1 LQILSSLGLVLLM
14 FQIGLEFE
22 FRHLSERTNRASML
36 AVACAC
42 LLAPFALGLGFGYVA
57 APTLSPS
64 SDRLHSALFI
74 ATAFSI
80 TALPTLGRMMMELQI
95 TRSALA
101 VVAISAAAINDVIG
115 WLLLALM
122 TAITAGDFKGSGYG
136 LRIALV
142 AGYALGCLFVVRPLV
157 KRAVRGSNPG
167 DGNLSGNLIGGLLVL
182 VFLSAIAT
190 YQLGIFAIFGGFLMG
205 VILFDEPELVRAWR
219 ESVGRFVNVF
229 FLPIFFTYTGLRTS
243 IGSLATAQDWGWCAL
258 TVGLATAGKFG
269 GAYLAARLTGR
280 TRPQAASLGYMMNTR
295 GLMELVV
302 LNVGFDLGV
311 ISQRM
316 YTMLVLMAIISTV
329 ITVPG
334 LRRCL
339 PQAGI
344 TPAS

>member
-1 LQILSSLGLVLLM
+1 M
-14 FQIGLEFE
+14 
-22 FRHLSERTNRASML
+22 ML
-36 AVACAC
+36 
-42 LLAPFALGLGFGYVA
+42 
-57 APTLSPS
+57 
-64 SDRLHSALFI
+64 
-74 ATAFSI
+74 
-80 TALPTLGRMMMELQI
+80 ELQI
-95 TRSALA
+95 TRAALA

-136 LRIALV
+136 LRVALV
-142 AGYALGCLFVVRPLV
+142 AGYALGCPFVVRPLV
-157 KRAVRGSNPG
+157 KRALRGSNLG

-243 IGSLATAQDWGWCAL
+243 IGNLATAQDWGWCAL

-280 TRPQAASLGYMMNTR
+280 THPQAASLGYMMNTR

-316 YTMLVLMAIISTV
+316 YTMLVLMARF
-329 ITVPG
+329 PG
-334 LRRCL
+334 CDATCPEPVSLPGVSP
-339 PQAGI
+339 PQAEDESILGLFSRQVYCPPCHR
-344 TPAS
+344 PAQATEDYCPMPCCCRRL